1 MDEKA
6 LKELLW
12 QESEEFR
19 RLVEEHR
26 LCEER
31 LEMLRQKKAPLT
43 EEEEMEERQLKKKK
57 LALKDRMYFLMHE
70 RQKTL

>member
-1 MDEKA
+1 MDEKR
-6 LKELLW
+6 LRERLL

-31 LEMLRQKKAPLT
+31 LEFLRHKGALT
-43 EEEEMEERQLKKKK
+43 EEEAVEERMLKKKK
-57 LALKDRMYFLMHE
+57 LALKDKMYFMMQE
-70 RQKTL
+70 RQKSF